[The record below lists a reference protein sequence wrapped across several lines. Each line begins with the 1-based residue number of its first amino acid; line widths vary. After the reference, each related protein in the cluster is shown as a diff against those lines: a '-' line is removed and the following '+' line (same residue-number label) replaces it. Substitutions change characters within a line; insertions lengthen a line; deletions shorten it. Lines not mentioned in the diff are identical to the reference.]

1 MIRIVKETA
10 STKKQFTRNELLGII
25 KTIDNI
31 IKNSEY
37 EYDDNYIISFD
48 DMATIKESIRKIR
61 RDFLD

>member
-1 MIRIVKETA
+1 MIKIVEEKA
-10 STKKQFTRNELLGII
+10 STKKQYTRNELLDII

-48 DMATIKESIRKIR
+48 DMATVKESLRKLR
-61 RDFLD
+61 RNYLD

>member
-1 MIRIVKETA
+1 MIKIAQEKA
-10 STKKQFTRNELLGII
+10 STKNQYTRNELLDLIRS
-25 KTIDNI
+25 IDNI

>member
-10 STKKQFTRNELLGII
+10 STKKQFTRNELLDII

-48 DMATIKESIRKIR
+48 DMATVKESLRKLR
-61 RDFLD
+61 RNYLD